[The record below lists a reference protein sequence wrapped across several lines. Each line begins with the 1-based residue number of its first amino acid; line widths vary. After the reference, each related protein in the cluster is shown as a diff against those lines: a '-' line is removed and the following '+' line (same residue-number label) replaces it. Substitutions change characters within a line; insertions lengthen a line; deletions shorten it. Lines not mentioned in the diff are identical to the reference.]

1 VSSIERLIMNDEKSE
16 EAALP
21 QLGVR
26 SSLIKNKLKRQLF
39 YQKERLRKAKEKR
52 DRKESRKRKVEELAE
67 LGEDVS

>member
-1 VSSIERLIMNDEKSE
+1 MNDEKSE

-21 QLGVR
+21 KLGVQ